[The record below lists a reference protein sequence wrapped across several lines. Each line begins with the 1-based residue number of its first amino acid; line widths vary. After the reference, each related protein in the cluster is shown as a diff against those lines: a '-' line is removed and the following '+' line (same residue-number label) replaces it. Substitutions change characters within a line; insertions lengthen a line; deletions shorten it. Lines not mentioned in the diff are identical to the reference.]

1 MRNLIVTAAGEAL
14 VARLVAGD
22 AEARFTKLCASSEDY
37 SEHGS
42 DAMKALT
49 ELEGIC
55 QTAAVSGTRRADPST
70 VEIYAAM
77 GNTAIEEGYYTR
89 TIGLYAEDPDGNEI
103 LFAVC
108 VEPESPF
115 YMPPFSGKT
124 VSGVSYKLRVKVSD
138 SEKISVDASADIY
151 ATAIQ
156 LNDEVKK
163 INERIDGLSFEEE
176 IVSHN
181 ENADSH
187 PKLLEMLNGFS
198 GRLALVELAA
208 SDEITSNPFS
218 ATFGDLEGVSAD
230 GWWNNAEARIEF

>member
-22 AEARFTKLCASSEDY
+22 AEARFTRVCASSEDY
-37 SEHGS
+37 SAWES
-42 DAMKALT
+42 SAMKALT

-55 QTAAVSGTRRADPST
+55 QTVPVSGTRRADPYT

-77 GNTAIEEGYYTR
+77 DNKTLEAGYYTR

-115 YMPPFSGKT
+115 YMPSFAGKT
-124 VSGVSYKLRVKVSD
+124 VSGVSYKLRVKVSN
-138 SEKISVDASADIY
+138 SEKISIEASADVY
-151 ATAIQ
+151 ATAVQ
-156 LNDEVKK
+156 LNNEVKR
-163 INERIDGLSFEEE
+163 INERIDGLSFEDE
-176 IVSHN
+176 IKKHN
-181 ENADSH
+181 ESEESH
-187 PKLLEMLNGFS
+187 PKILEKLREFS

-208 SDEITSNPFS
+208 SDEITANPFS
-218 ATFGDLEGVSAD
+218 VTFGDLDGIKAD
-230 GWWNNAEARIEF
+230 GLWNDTQARIEF